1 MNNYKIG
8 YYYER
13 KVKEYLE
20 SGGKYIVWRTP
31 GSKSPIDIIA
41 INKDTGEVLLIQVK
55 KTEYESP
62 DDIYDRVKKE
72 LEEFA
77 SSFKTDNVKV
87 ELWVFSNRR
96 LSVYSINKNNGQ
108 REQ

>member
-1 MNNYKIG
+1 MNNYRIG

-62 DDIYDRVKKE
+62 DDIYDKVRE
-72 LEEFA
+72 TLEKFA
-77 SSFKTDNVKV
+77 SLFKADNVRV